1 MCEKSTPN
9 YLAGYPIALV
19 EQVQRLIEQGLLS
32 NMLLQKY
39 PHAHA
44 VRSDK
49 ALYDYVL
56 EVKDMYLRNAVQLNK
71 VAFDGKLHVIQHALG
86 THTRISRVQGTK
98 LKAKR
103 EIRIAELFKEM
114 PPEFLRMI
122 VVHELAHI
130 KEREHSKAFYQ
141 LCRHME
147 PDYHQLEFDLR
158 AYLTYLEATGQPL
171 WSAASVDAV
180 SPLNN
185 K

>member
-1 MCEKSTPN
+1 MRAKSSPG
-9 YLAGYPIALV
+9 YLAGYPIALA
-19 EQVQRLIEQGLLS
+19 EQVQRFIEQDLLP

-49 ALYDYVL
+49 ALYDYVQ
-56 EVKDMYLRNAVQLNK
+56 EAKSMYLRNAGQLSK
-71 VAFDGKLHVIQHALG
+71 VAFDGKLHVIEHALG
-86 THTRISRVQGTK
+86 THTSISRVQGTK
-98 LKAKR
+98 LRAKR

-114 PPEFLRMI
+114 PLEFLRMI

-130 KEREHSKAFYQ
+130 KEREHNKAFYQ

-158 AYLTYLEATGQPL
+158 AYLTYLEATSQPI
-171 WSAASVDAV
+171 WSAASINAV
-180 SPLNN
+180 SLLNE
-185 K
+185 

>member
-1 MCEKSTPN
+1 MRAKSTPN
-9 YLAGYPIALV
+9 YLAGYPIELAK
-19 EQVQRLIEQGLLS
+19 QVQQLIKQGLLT
-32 NMLLQKY
+32 NILLQKY
-39 PHAHA
+39 SHAHA
-44 VRSDK
+44 MRSDK

-56 EVKDMYLRNAVQLNK
+56 EIKDLYLRNAGQLSK

-86 THTRISRVQGTK
+86 THTRISRVQGAK
-98 LKAKR
+98 LRTKR

-114 PPEFLRMI
+114 PLEFLRMI

-130 KEREHSKAFYQ
+130 KEREHNKAFYQ

-171 WSAASVDAV
+171 WSAV
-180 SPLNN
+180 SADVIAPLRE
-185 K
+185 

>member
-1 MCEKSTPN
+1 MHAKPTPS
-9 YLAGYPIALV
+9 YLSGYPLALA
-19 EQVQRLIEQGLLS
+19 EQVQRLIEQGQLS

-44 VRSDK
+44 VRSDN

-56 EVKDMYLRNAVQLNK
+56 EAKGKYLRNAGQLSK

-86 THTRISRVQGTK
+86 THTSISRIQGTK
-98 LKAKR
+98 LRAKR

-114 PPEFLRMI
+114 PLEFLRMI

-130 KEREHSKAFYQ
+130 KEREHNKAFYQ
-141 LCRHME
+141 LCQHME

-158 AYLTYLEATGQPL
+158 AYLTYLDATGQPL
-171 WSAASVDAV
+171 WSTTSVNAGL
-180 SPLNN
+180 PLNE
-185 K
+185 

>member
-1 MCEKSTPN
+1 MRAKYSPS
-9 YLAGYPIALV
+9 YLADYPIALA
-19 EQVQRLIEQGLLS
+19 EQVQQLIEQDLLS

-56 EVKDMYLRNAVQLNK
+56 EAKGKYLRNAGQLSK
-71 VAFDGKLHVIQHALG
+71 VTFDGKLHVIQHALG
-86 THTRISRVQGTK
+86 THTSISRVQGTK
-98 LKAKR
+98 LRAKR

-114 PPEFLRMI
+114 PLEFLRMI

-130 KEREHSKAFYQ
+130 KEREHNKAFYQ

-180 SPLNN
+180 SPLN